1 MTKRSLNSTRYL
13 YIYIPMKDDLYSL
26 VVSGISYLGMPDLTF
41 LTFCCNVFLLFSVQH
56 TVKGQC
62 HTNRIRNTHHG
73 SINADTFSASHSSK
87 LLWYSMG
94 NVILHQFRFNSFS
107 SVHPRSLSKH
117 YAGPDKASSWPLKG
131 VLALLVLNTSLQEAQ
146 VQEM

>member
-1 MTKRSLNSTRYL
+1 MTKKSLNSTRYL

-87 LLWYSMG
+87 LCYDTVWEM
-94 NVILHQFRFNSFS
+94 SFYIS
-107 SVHPRSLSKH
+107 F
-117 YAGPDKASSWPLKG
+117 
-131 VLALLVLNTSLQEAQ
+131 ALIAFPQYTRGHSQNIMQDQIKLQADP
-146 VQEM
+146 